1 MSAAMSCGFALEEIV
16 LLDHEVVHKLDSE
29 VGLRLDV
36 VLHVDHAVDLD
47 VDCEA
52 VWCELGT
59 DLLVYFNKH
68 VMTALNDRLLGLLLT
83 DTIR

>member
-1 MSAAMSCGFALEEIV
+1 MSAAMSRGFALEEIV

-52 VWCELGT
+52 V
-59 DLLVYFNKH
+59 
-68 VMTALNDRLLGLLLT
+68 
-83 DTIR
+83 